1 MIFYHLHIIAIS
13 IENNMN
19 IIQVYLKI
27 HIYYQIDGDCRIQ
40 GYNSILTFF
49 QIWYFS
55 TFLFPLALYT
65 EL

>member
-27 HIYYQIDGDCRIQ
+27 HIYYQIDGDC
-40 GYNSILTFF
+40 
-49 QIWYFS
+49 
-55 TFLFPLALYT
+55 
-65 EL
+65 